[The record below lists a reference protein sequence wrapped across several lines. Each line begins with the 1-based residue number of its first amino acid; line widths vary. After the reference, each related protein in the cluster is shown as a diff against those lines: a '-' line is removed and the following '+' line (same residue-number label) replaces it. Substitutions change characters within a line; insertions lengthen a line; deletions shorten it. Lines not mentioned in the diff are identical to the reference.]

1 MIVWFTNRRL
11 LPVRTFTSRA
21 PLGWC
26 LEQGLL
32 SLDLHARIDEHAHRV
47 GLPRVATAEAC
58 TGQQFRVE
66 RSSHVVI
73 PCEPSRFASSA
84 HNAAIRS
91 RSSTLCCKSRILA
104 KAGPSSG
111 FTTRSTST

>member
-1 MIVWFTNRRL
+1 MVVRFTNRRL

-47 GLPRVATAEAC
+47 GLPRVAAAEAC
-58 TGQQFRVE
+58 TGQVVVWSVHHGNYQHSLF
-66 RSSHVVI
+66 SSHVKHKY
-73 PCEPSRFASSA
+73 FAFL
-84 HNAAIRS
+84 
-91 RSSTLCCKSRILA
+91 STLYINYLQ
-104 KAGPSSG
+104 
-111 FTTRSTST
+111 T